1 MHAQYKRSILA
12 MQMHIGQHQVHNF
25 RRIKYDIAGPRDGG
39 SAVTRNENNPEI
51 PDQGANNNNQQT
63 VVLLTSLCFSP
74 LFMSEQ
80 YIV

>member
-1 MHAQYKRSILA
+1 MY
-12 MQMHIGQHQVHNF
+12 IGQHQVHNF
-25 RRIKYDIAGPRDGG
+25 RRIKYDKDIAGPRDGG
-39 SAVTRNENNPEI
+39 SAGTRNENNPEI

-74 LFMSEQ
+74 LFMSEL